1 MNLAVRH
8 DFKDGV
14 YRRMRHPAGWLS
26 LHMSDI
32 QVCRIVATARVH
44 IEAVPL
50 PFSIRDGYRA
60 PAGHENSIANKRRI
74 RYFRRYSLVQ
84 NFELATV
91 GAYLRD
97 SSCFILCSSF
107 SMRSSTCCFSC
118 ASFRADSVST
128 GTV

>member
-26 LHMSDI
+26 FHMRDTEVRSI
-32 QVCRIVATARVH
+32 IATARVH

-60 PAGHENSIANKRRI
+60 PAGHENSIAKKRRAF
-74 RYFRRYSLVQ
+74 Y
-84 NFELATV
+84 LAW
-91 GAYLRD
+91 L
-97 SSCFILCSSF
+97 L
-107 SMRSSTCCFSC
+107 
-118 ASFRADSVST
+118 
-128 GTV
+128 